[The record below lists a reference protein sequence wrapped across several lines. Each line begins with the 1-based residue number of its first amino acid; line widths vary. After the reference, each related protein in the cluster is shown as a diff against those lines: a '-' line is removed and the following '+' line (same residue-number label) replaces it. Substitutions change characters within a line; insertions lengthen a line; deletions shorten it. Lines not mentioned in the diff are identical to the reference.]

1 MKPVYSLLS
10 LILLN
15 AALFGQTKDA
25 YLPAPNET
33 GGGLLDTSRLQIGHS
48 VSMGMSSASGS
59 SLRSQ
64 GLYTTMMQYEFAKPV
79 TLNLNFG
86 MPLFST
92 SDQARNLT
100 PDNLQSAEYYKSMPF
115 DISLSWK
122 PKDNL
127 LMRFSVMRRSAE
139 DYYNGFGRDERL
151 YSPIDGRRIWP

>member
-1 MKPVYSLLS
+1 
-10 LILLN
+10 
-15 AALFGQTKDA
+15 
-25 YLPAPNET
+25 
-33 GGGLLDTSRLQIGHS
+33 
-48 VSMGMSSASGS
+48 
-59 SLRSQ
+59 
-64 GLYTTMMQYEFAKPV
+64 MMQYEFAKPV